1 MKYLLLTSL
10 LFSLSGFGEP
20 DLYEGKLL
28 KRDGLLY
35 KPGSLEPFTGKNVLW
50 HHNSQLLRKGSYKD
64 GKKDGLWKFYWNNG
78 QLENKGNYKDGN
90 RDGLWEYYHE
100 NAQPWAKG
108 SYRDGKED
116 GLWECYEECYEKDGS
131 VSEDYP
137 KCYQNG
143 KEVNLS
149 ICKQ

>member
-1 MKYLLLTSL
+1 MKYLLLTLL
-10 LFSLSGFGEP
+10 LFSLGGSGESEM
-20 DLYEGKLL
+20 YEGELL

-50 HHNSQLLRKGSYKD
+50 HRNSQLLRKGGYK
-64 GKKDGLWKFYWNNG
+64 
-78 QLENKGNYKDGN
+78 
-90 RDGLWEYYHE
+90 
-100 NAQPWAKG
+100 
-108 SYRDGKED
+108 DGKED

-149 ICKQ
+149 ICIQ

>member
-20 DLYEGKLL
+20 DVYEGELL

-64 GKKDGLWKFYWNNG
+64 GKKDGLWEWF
-78 QLENKGNYKDGN
+78 
-90 RDGLWEYYHE
+90 
-100 NAQPWAKG
+100 
-108 SYRDGKED
+108 S
-116 GLWECYEECYEKDGS
+116 KDGS
-131 VSEDYP
+131 M
-137 KCYQNG
+137 KTTKTWKNG
-143 KEVNLS
+143 V
-149 ICKQ
+149 KQ